1 MSKMGLPAMVEK
13 RFTRE
18 EVQGLVERTELLRG
32 DKVDVLTQR
41 HQARGHR
48 LSELLLRIRKASA
61 ASLAM
66 M

>member
-1 MSKMGLPAMVEK
+1 MSKMGLQAMVEK

-18 EVQGLVERTELLRG
+18 EVQELVERTELLLG

-48 LSELLLRIRKASA
+48 LIELLLRIRKASA
-61 ASLAM
+61 ASSAM